1 MLPGLIACWLVGWH
15 GSGRD
20 GMGWDEDDGARDSSY
35 AELSCCPFLSY
46 LYVFVQCSPC
56 WLLAAGSASVLLRFG
71 VGWSPVVG
79 GIRNWNGQ
87 FVHILCTQ
95 HRRVSQSAGGGG
107 GAGGGGVGTS
117 KRNSSAAAPQNVV
130 IAKACR
136 VLKKICEPNQCGLN
150 CCFSM
155 HMYYIYGYLYGYV
168 F

>member
-1 MLPGLIACWLVGWH
+1 MPGTPPTLSSPAVRFCRIYMYLYNVVLVGCWFCFCSSPLR
-15 GSGRD
+15 GWVITSGR
-20 GMGWDEDDGARDSSY
+20 WYSQ
-35 AELSCCPFLSY
+35 LK
-46 LYVFVQCSPC
+46 
-56 WLLAAGSASVLLRFG
+56 WSVRTY
-71 VGWSPVVG
+71 
-79 GIRNWNGQ
+79 I
-87 FVHILCTQ
+87 VHTTQ
-95 HRRVSQSAGGGG
+95 ASQSVGGGG

-117 KRNSSAAAPQNVV
+117 KRNSSAAPQNVV